1 MKKNIFSVFAL
12 LILILSVSIS
22 GCNRTIDDKNT
33 VVLPD
38 PSSSVMKINL
48 VGQVIDDNQ
57 QPVPNATARIG
68 NKTVQTNDEGYF
80 FVKNVDLKGPYG
92 YVKIEKN
99 GFFNGSRTFKMQDGE
114 THYVYIQ
121 LLPKTA
127 RGTINAV
134 SGGSVSF
141 DGFTVTLPAYAV
153 KRASGAPYTGTVTVL
168 GQYLSP
174 NDPNLSLIMP
184 GDLVSKNQYNVPEL
198 IKTYGMVGVE
208 LVGSMGEPLQ
218 ITPGNEATVEFPIQ
232 ANQAGVA
239 PTEIPLWHF
248 DETNGFWMREGSA
261 TIQNGKYIGKV
272 KHFSFWNCDTPEAAN
287 ITLEMTLV
295 DASGNPLP
303 NLWVTLTSANYGSRS
318 GVTNANG
325 WVGGLIPNNE
335 VLSMEVSMP
344 LQNANCQLMVQ
355 NIGPFTVSTNLGNV
369 AIAASG
375 AVVVTSITGIV
386 QDCNMLPVANGAVM
400 MSSTNTNSYTITDVN
415 GAYTFSHMTCIPGGV
430 NADFFAQDFSNFVQ
444 GPTSTILLNG
454 GSVIQN
460 LSACGVTIAEYVSHT
475 ENGTNF
481 MFTNPLSISCVDSTN
496 GTNPGLQV
504 AAYNFGGG
512 TQQQLSFHIEN
523 IGGGIYDVTYYN
535 GFGFTGMQTSLYN
548 VTNVTVTNYPSGP
561 GQYLDCV
568 ISGTFTSPPNGP
580 LPFNTTVHIL
590 QD

>member
-1 MKKNIFSVFAL
+1 MKKNLFKLIPL
-12 LILILSVSIS
+12 LILILSIGIS
-22 GCNRTIDDKNT
+22 GCNRAIDDKNT

-38 PSSSVMKINL
+38 PDNAVMKINL
-48 VGQVIDDNQ
+48 VGKVLDDNQ
-57 QPVPNATARIG
+57 QPVANATARIG
-68 NKTVQTNDEGYF
+68 NKTVQTNDDGYF
-80 FVKNVDLKGPYG
+80 IVKNVEMKGPYG
-92 YVKIEKN
+92 YVKVEKN
-99 GFFNGSRTFKMQDGE
+99 GFFNGSRTFKMQSGE
-114 THYVYIQ
+114 TYVYIQ

-127 RGTINAV
+127 RGTISGV

-153 KRASGAPYTGTVTVL
+153 KKENGAPYTGTVTVL
-168 GQYLSP
+168 GQYLNP

-218 ITPGNEATVEFPIQ
+218 ITPGQEAIVEFPVQ
-232 ANQAGVA
+232 SNQLSGA

-287 ITLEMTLV
+287 INLEMTLV

-303 NLWVTLTSANYGSRS
+303 NLFVTLTSVNYGTRA
-318 GVTNANG
+318 GFTNATG

-335 VLSMEVSMP
+335 VLVMEVSMP
-344 LQNANCQLMVQ
+344 LQNTNCQLMVQ
-355 NIGPFTVSTNLGNV
+355 NIGPFTVNTNLGNV
-369 AIAASG
+369 VITASG

-400 MSSTNTNSYTITDVN
+400 MSSANSNAYDITDAN
-415 GAYTFSHMTCIPGGV
+415 GSYTFSHITCIPGGV

-454 GSVIQN
+454 GSITQN
-460 LSACGVTIAEYVSHT
+460 LSACGVTIAEYISHT

-481 MFTNPLSISCVDSTN
+481 MFTNPLNISCVDSAS
-496 GTNPGLQV
+496 GGNPALQV
-504 AAYNFGGG
+504 YVDNFGGG
-512 TQQQLSFHIEN
+512 SQQQLNFNIEDT
-523 IGGGIYDVTYYN
+523 GGGTYNVTYFIGY
-535 GFGFTGMQTSLYN
+535 GFTGLQTSQYTITN
-548 VTNVTVTNYPSGP
+548 VSVTNFPTLT

-590 QD
+590 KD